1 MVYST
6 CTTLTLDA
14 LLHRCVLGMDHH
26 LPSLNS
32 CIHHHNRK
40 AFILS
45 LIARCLWL
53 TSWITLLLYQI
64 VCGVEGIGD
73 GKLIPVYVIV
83 LSVLAV
89 IIMTPWAVVLCAF
102 TLFHLWLGSK
112 NYTTIEFCEKR
123 NAVDTKRY
131 EKSGIKVRLQCNAQ
145 QYNSTRILNV
155 CQLLFEML
163 NTND

>member
-1 MVYST
+1 
-6 CTTLTLDA
+6 
-14 LLHRCVLGMDHH
+14 MDHH